1 MARFDFRDVGCEMKI
16 TLTRRAPSTPLRSA
30 RDDEVEGEQRTSEI
44 LKKIR
49 TLEIKT
55 KGLVETAFAGDYHS
69 VFKGRGM
76 NFEEVREYQPGDEIR
91 AIDWNVTARL
101 GDAFVKKFT
110 EERELTVMLIV
121 DVSASGNFGSSTQS
135 KRELA
140 AEVACL
146 LAFSAIRNND
156 KVGLLLFSDRV
167 ELFIPPKKGRSHTL
181 RLIREIL
188 FFQPKGRGT
197 DPALALDYLNK
208 IVTRRAVVFFI
219 SDFQAPDFS
228 HTLAVSGRRHDFIAV
243 HIQDEREEILPNIG
257 LITLEDAE
265 TGEQIEI
272 NTGERA
278 TRKGFADLVEEERTT
293 LWRTLR
299 RNNIDAISL
308 RTGQDYLPALRSFF
322 KQRERRLAVR

>member
-1 MARFDFRDVGCEMKI
+1 MNGLQEKTAD
-16 TLTRRAPSTPLRSA
+16 
-30 RDDEVEGEQRTSEI
+30 I

-55 KGLVETAFAGDYHS
+55 RGLVETVFAGNYHS

-76 NFEEVREYQPGDEIR
+76 NFEDVREYQPGDEIR

-101 GDAFVKKFT
+101 GNAFVKKFT

-121 DVSASGNFGSSTQS
+121 DVSASGNFGSAQQS

-156 KVGLLLFSDRV
+156 KVGLLLFTDRV

-188 FFQPKGRGT
+188 FFEPVGRGT

-208 IVTRRAVVFFI
+208 IVTRRAVAFFI

-228 HTLAVSGRRHDFIAV
+228 HALAVSARRHDFIAV
-243 HIQDEREEILPNIG
+243 HVQDERETVLPNVG
-257 LITLEDAE
+257 MITLEDAE

-272 NTGERA
+272 NTADRGVRA
-278 TRKGFADLVEEERTT
+278 RYGDLAQENARELTRN
-293 LWRTLR
+293 LR
-299 RNNIDAISL
+299 RNNIDAITL
-308 RTGQDYLPALRSFF
+308 RTSEDYLPALRAFF
-322 KQRERRLAVR
+322 KLRERRANIR